1 MLTETCINRHS
12 NTDCLA
18 PEHMSKLKQIM
29 YDYNAPAGTHLYWE
43 GDPTDK
49 LFFVKRGR
57 VKITKAT
64 DDGKQLIMYMFQTGD
79 MFGELETFHTS
90 THNFNAETA
99 EESLIGIIQQKDL
112 EVLLWQHGDF
122 AVEFI
127 KWMGQMHRIT
137 QTKFRDLMMFGK
149 PGALCSMLIRL
160 SNTYGKPFGDGM
172 LISTRLTNNELAEMI
187 GATRESV
194 NRMLSDLRKQGVIDY
209 HNSLIVIKDPTYLRD
224 LCHCENCPGT
234 ICRV

>member
-1 MLTETCINRHS
+1 MITEAYCIRTG
-12 NTDCLA
+12 NTDCLS
-18 PEHMSKLKQIM
+18 PEHMLKLKQIM

-49 LFFVKRGR
+49 LFYIKRGR

-79 MFGELETFHTS
+79 MFGELETFHTA

-99 EESLIGIIQQKDL
+99 EDSVIGIIQQKDL

-122 AVEFI
+122 ALEFI
-127 KWMGQMHRIT
+127 KWLTQIHRIT

-160 SNTYGKPFGDGM
+160 SNTYGKPFGDGI
-172 LISTRLTNNELAEMI
+172 LITTRLTNNELAEMI

-194 NRMLSDLRKQGVIDY
+194 NRMLSDLRKQDVIDY
-209 HNSLIVIKDPTYLRD
+209 HNSLIVIKDPMYLRD

>member
-1 MLTETCINRHS
+1 MITDAYCVQTG
-12 NTDCLA
+12 NTDCLS
-18 PEHMSKLKQIM
+18 PEHMVKLKQIM

-43 GDPTDK
+43 GDRTDK
-49 LFFVKRGR
+49 LFYIKRGR

-79 MFGELETFHTS
+79 MFGELETFHTA

-99 EESLIGIIQQKDL
+99 EDSVLGIIQQKDL

-127 KWMGQMHRIT
+127 KWLSQIHRIT

-160 SNTYGKPFGDGM
+160 SNTFGKPFGDGI
-172 LISTRLTNNELAEMI
+172 LITTRLTNNELAEMI

-194 NRMLSDLRKQGVIDY
+194 NRMLSDLRKQNVIDY
-209 HNSLIVIKDPTYLRD
+209 HNSLIVIKDPMYLRE

>member
-1 MLTETCINRHS
+1 MMTETCINRQS
-12 NTDCLA
+12 NTDCLS
-18 PEHMSKLKQIM
+18 PEHVIKLKQIM

-49 LFFVKRGR
+49 LFYIKRGR

-79 MFGELETFHTS
+79 LFGELETFHTS
-90 THNFNAETA
+90 HHNFNAETA
-99 EESLIGIIQQKDL
+99 EDSLIGIIQQKDL